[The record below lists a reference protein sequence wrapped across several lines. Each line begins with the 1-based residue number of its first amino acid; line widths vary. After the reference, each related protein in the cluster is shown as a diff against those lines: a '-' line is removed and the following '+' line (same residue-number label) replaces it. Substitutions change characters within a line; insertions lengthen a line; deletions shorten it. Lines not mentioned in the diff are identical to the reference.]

1 MQVKFNL
8 GLMEIYFVYADENV
22 HGDQDLAL

>member
-8 GLMEIYFVYADENV
+8 GLMEIYFIYADENV